1 MRKMKKVLL
10 LRKNVAAALLRVYAR
25 NLAGLRGERCEFTR
39 ENYLGFNKSKRRSW
53 NMEGLGSLGRFDW
66 GDG

>member
-10 LRKNVAAALLRVYAR
+10 RGNVVAALLRVYAR

-39 ENYLGFNKSKRRSW
+39 ENYLGFNKSKRIS
-53 NMEGLGSLGRFDW
+53 
-66 GDG
+66 